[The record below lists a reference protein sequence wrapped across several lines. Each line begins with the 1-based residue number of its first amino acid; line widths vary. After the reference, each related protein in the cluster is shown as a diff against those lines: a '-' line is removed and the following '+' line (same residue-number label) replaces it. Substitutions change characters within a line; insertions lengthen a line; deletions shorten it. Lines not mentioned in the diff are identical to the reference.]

1 MLILPANGQQ
11 DNSVIAG
18 SHMLIAAARVHFGRI
33 WRRMTA
39 WILEDPALPRRVGRK
54 KVFLIRRQLD
64 EGTYSLDE
72 RLNLAL
78 DRLIEDLLAKRGPGG
93 SDGQGADKRPQE
105 KSQNP
110 DR

>member
-1 MLILPANGQQ
+1 
-11 DNSVIAG
+11 
-18 SHMLIAAARVHFGRI
+18 
-33 WRRMTA
+33 MTA
-39 WILEDPALPRRVGRK
+39 WILEDAALPRRVRRK

-64 EGTYSLDE
+64 EGAYSLDE

-78 DRLIEDLLAKRGPGG
+78 DRLIEELLAKREPGG
-93 SDGQGADKRPQE
+93 SDGQGAERRPRQ